1 MLEFLF
7 LSLMMF
13 FKPVMF
19 FFFMIIFSFLMFK
32 NISWAGLFFVIDS
45 NVFVL
50 LIFMMI
56 FIYGTVL
63 ISEKN
68 FNLLM
73 LSAIL
78 IMICLMFFISSNMLM
93 LYMYF
98 ELSMFPILIMILGY
112 GSQIE
117 KINSGYYLLFYAAI
131 CSFPFLFIY
140 YKSMFMFTV
149 CYFDFIITWE
159 LFFILSLSFMMKFPV
174 YFLHLWLPK
183 AHVEAP
189 TTASMLLA
197 GLLLKLG
204 TAGYLRILG
213 SMNFVYNNFWIIISL
228 LGMILA
234 SFSCVFQ
241 SDAKS
246 LAAYSSVTHMSF
258 LLLSIIYIMM
268 SSKISGLM
276 MMLAHGYTSTLMF
289 YMIGEFY
296 HTSSTRMIYFMNSFF
311 GSSMFF
317 GIMFSLVFLSNSGVP
332 PSLSFL
338 SEFMIITNSIIISK
352 LFFFMIFVYF
362 MISFYYS
369 LFLIVSS
376 VMGKMFVNINN
387 FNIGVPMSTVLM
399 MFNVFWL
406 SMFY

>member
-1 MLEFLF
+1 MVEFLF

-13 FKPVMF
+13 FKPVYF
-19 FFFMIIFSFLMFK
+19 FLFMMLFSFLLFK
-32 NISWAGLFFVIDS
+32 NLSWSGLFFIVDS
-45 NVFVL
+45 NVYVL

-56 FIYGTVL
+56 FIYGMVL

-68 FNLLM
+68 FSLLM
-73 LSAIL
+73 LSGVL
-78 IMICLMFFISSNMLM
+78 IMLCLMFFVSSNMLM

-140 YKSMFMFTV
+140 YKSMFMFTF
-149 CYFDFIITWE
+149 CYFDFVISWE

-204 TAGYLRILG
+204 TAGYLRILS
-213 SMNFVYNNFWIIISL
+213 SMNFVFNNFWIIISL

-241 SDAKS
+241 SDSKS

-258 LLLSIIYIMM
+258 LLLSMIYIMM
-268 SSKISGLM
+268 SSKIGSLM

-289 YMIGEFY
+289 YLIGEFY

-311 GSSMFF
+311 SSSMFL
-317 GIMFSLVFLSNSGVP
+317 GIVFSLVFLSNSGVP

-338 SEFMIITNSIIISK
+338 SEFIVVVNSMMYSK
-352 LFFFMIFVYF
+352 LFFFMIFIYF

-369 LFLIVSS
+369 LFLIVCSL
-376 VMGKMFVNINN
+376 MGKMFININN
-387 FNIGVPMSTVLM
+387 FNVGFSMALVMM

-406 SMFY
+406 TMFY

>member
-1 MLEFLF
+1 MMEFLMM
-7 LSLMMF
+7 SLMMF
-13 FKPVMF
+13 FKPMYF
-19 FFFMIIFSFLMFK
+19 FFFIMVFSIVLFK
-32 NISWAGLFFVIDS
+32 NLSWSGLFFVVDS
-45 NVFVL
+45 NVYVL

-56 FIYGTVL
+56 FIYGMVL

-68 FNLLM
+68 FSLLV
-73 LSAIL
+73 LSGVL
-78 IMICLMFFISSNMLM
+78 IMLCLMFFVSSNMLM

-131 CSFPFLFIY
+131 CSFPFLFVY
-140 YKSMFMFTV
+140 YKSMFFFSF
-149 CYFDFIITWE
+149 CYFDFVISWE

-204 TAGYLRILG
+204 TAGYLRILS

-241 SDAKS
+241 SDSKS

-258 LLLSIIYIMM
+258 LLLSMIYIMM
-268 SSKISGLM
+268 SSKIGSLM

-289 YMIGEFY
+289 YLIGEFY
-296 HTSSTRMIYFMNSFF
+296 HTSSTRMVYFMNSFF
-311 GSSMFF
+311 SSSLFF
-317 GIMFSLVFLSNSGVP
+317 GIVFSLVFLSNSGVP

-338 SEFMIITNSIIISK
+338 SEFLVVVNSIIISK
-352 LFFFMIFVYF
+352 LFFFMIFIYF

-369 LFLIVSS
+369 LFLIVCSL
-376 VMGKMFVNINN
+376 MGKSFVNINN
-387 FNIGVPMSTVLM
+387 FNVGFSMALVMM
-399 MFNVFWL
+399 MFNIFWL
-406 SMFY
+406 TMFY

>member
-1 MLEFLF
+1 MLEWLL
-7 LSLMMF
+7 LSLMM
-13 FKPVMF
+13 
-19 FFFMIIFSFLMFK
+19 IFSPVYFFLFLLFFSFMMLK
-32 NISWAGLFFVIDS
+32 NLSWSGLFFVVDS
-45 NVFVL
+45 NVYVL

-56 FIYGTVL
+56 FIYGMVL

-68 FNLLM
+68 FSLLM
-73 LSAIL
+73 LSSGLIL
-78 IMICLMFFISSNMLM
+78 VCLMFFVSSNMLM

-98 ELSMFPILIMILGY
+98 ELSMFPILVMILGY

-117 KINSGYYLLFYAAI
+117 KVNSGYYLLFYAAI

-140 YKSMFMFTV
+140 YKSFFLFSM
-149 CYFDFIITWE
+149 CYFDFVISWE
-159 LFFILSLSFMMKFPV
+159 LFFILTLSFMMKFPV

-204 TAGYLRILG
+204 TLGYLRILG

-234 SFSCVFQ
+234 SVSCTFQ
-241 SDAKS
+241 SDSKS

-258 LLLSIIYIMM
+258 LLLSMVYIFM
-268 SSKISGLM
+268 SSKLGSLLL
-276 MMLAHGYTSTLMF
+276 MLAHGYTSTLMF
-289 YMIGEFY
+289 YLIGEFY
-296 HTSSTRMIYFMNSFF
+296 HVSSTRMIYFMNSFF
-311 GSSMFF
+311 SSSMLF
-317 GIMFSLVFLSNSGVP
+317 GLVFSLVFLSNSGVP

-338 SEFMIITNSIIISK
+338 SEFIVVVNSVIVSK
-352 LFFFMIFVYF
+352 LFFFMIFLYF

-369 LFLIVSS
+369 LFLIVCGL
-376 VMGKMFVNINN
+376 MGKMFINVNNC
-387 FNIGVPMSTVLM
+387 NIGFSMSMVVM
-399 MFNVFWL
+399 MFNIFWI
-406 SMFY
+406 SMLY

>member
-1 MLEFLF
+1 MVEFLL
-7 LSLMMF
+7 LSFMFF
-13 FKPVMF
+13 FKPVLF
-19 FFFMIIFSFLMFK
+19 FLFIVMFSFVLFK
-32 NISWAGLFFVIDS
+32 NIAWSGVFFVVDS

-56 FIYGTVL
+56 FIYGVVL

-78 IMICLMFFISSNMLM
+78 IMICLFFFISSNMLM
-93 LYMYF
+93 LYMFF
-98 ELSMFPILIMILGY
+98 ELSMFPILIMILGF

-140 YKSMFMFTV
+140 YKSMFMFTT
-149 CYFDFIITWE
+149 CYFDFNISWE

-213 SMNFVYNNFWIIISL
+213 SMNFVYNNFWVIIAL

-258 LLLSIIYIMM
+258 LLLTMIYIMM
-268 SSKISGLM
+268 SSKVSGLM

-289 YMIGEFY
+289 YLIGEFY
-296 HTSSTRMIYFMNSFF
+296 HTTSTRMVYFLNSFF
-311 GSSMFF
+311 TSSIFF
-317 GIMFSLVFLSNSGVP
+317 GIIFSLVFLSNSGVP

-338 SEFMIITNSIIISK
+338 SEFMIIVNSMVVSK

-362 MISFYYS
+362 LISFYYS
-369 LFLIVSS
+369 LFLIVCCM
-376 VMGKMFVNINN
+376 MGKNYININN
-387 FNIGVPMSTVLM
+387 FNIGVALSTVVM

-406 SMFY
+406 SLFF